1 MCITSYF
8 DMLSTGVIP
17 RDRHII
23 AIFLFYVKHYVYYV
37 NYMSNQVDNPLYTT
51 GKRIEGTLYRRK
63 N

>member
-8 DMLSTGVIP
+8 DKLSTGVIP

-37 NYMSNQVDNPLYTT
+37 NYMSNQVDNPPSTTVELGGNALY
-51 GKRIEGTLYRRK
+51 KPEI
-63 N
+63 